1 MDGTDRGSWSLL
13 AGYGGRIVEVVEMLD
28 AEELSLVEV
37 WLNESVRERMSLG
50 VGGEY
55 GGGEYGGGAGILFC
69 CRQVCLSLTIL
80 PCVNCSIYKLFL

>member
-1 MDGTDRGSWSLL
+1 MDGTVRGSWSLL

-37 WLNESVRERMSLG
+37 WLKESVRERMSLD

-55 GGGEYGGGAGILFC
+55 GGGAAILFC
-69 CRQVCLSLTIL
+69 CRQSMSKLNDIAVYQLLY
-80 PCVNCSIYKLFL
+80 IYYIFQQ